1 MRSLSCVLIREGPS
15 DDWFLPI
22 LLRRALEELVV
33 EFFPACREVQEVR
46 PLPEVGNQHPETMI
60 KTLKEE
66 RGTFDVVLY
75 HHDGAPPAKS
85 QLVLGRIRQAYSA
98 SDLGEPLVPVVP
110 MRETEAW
117 VLADRTA
124 LVRALNLR
132 RLNREPV
139 SGSEA
144 ESCPDPKVVIDA
156 LLRDE
161 AGLNPKKK
169 GALRNFYLSVAENA
183 GIAELR
189 KVPAFQQWW
198 NDMIEA
204 LEGLGYQHG

>member
-1 MRSLSCVLIREGPS
+1 MSCVLIREGPS

-22 LLRRALEELVV
+22 LLRRALEELVI
-33 EFFPACREVQEVR
+33 ESFPACREVQEVR
-46 PLPEVGNQHPETMI
+46 SLPKAGNQSPEPVLTA
-60 KTLKEE
+60 LKQE
-66 RGTFDVVLY
+66 RGSFDVVLY

-85 QLVLGRIRQAYSA
+85 GPMLERMRQTWRT
-98 SDLGEPLVPVVP
+98 SDFEEPLVAVVP

-117 VLADRTA
+117 LLADHAA
-124 LVRALNLR
+124 LVRALNVRKLGR
-132 RLNREPV
+132 TSV
-139 SGSEA
+139 SGPEV
-144 ESCPDPKVVIDA
+144 ESCLDPKAVVET

-161 AGLNPKKK
+161 AGMNPKKN
-169 GALRNFYLSVAENA
+169 GVLRNFYVSVAETA

>member
-22 LLRRALEELVV
+22 LLRRALEDLVI
-33 EFFPACREVQEVR
+33 ESFPACREVQEVR
-46 PLPEVGNQHPETMI
+46 SLPKAGNQSPEPV
-60 KTLKEE
+60 LRALEGE

-85 QLVLGRIRQAYSA
+85 GPVLERMRQTWKA
-98 SDLGEPLVPVVP
+98 SDFEEPLVAVVP

-117 VLADRTA
+117 VLADEAA
-124 LVRALNLR
+124 LVRVLNVRKLGR
-132 RLNREPV
+132 TVVTGPDV
-139 SGSEA
+139 
-144 ESCPDPKVVIDA
+144 ESCRNPKAVIDV
-156 LLRDE
+156 LLGG
-161 AGLNPKKK
+161 AGLNPN
-169 GALRNFYLSVAENA
+169 GSGVLQNFYVSVAENA

>member
-1 MRSLSCVLIREGPS
+1 MRSLSCVLVREGPS

-22 LLRRALEELVV
+22 LLRRALENLVV
-33 EFFPACREVQEVR
+33 ECFPACREVQEVR
-46 PLPEVGNQHPETMI
+46 SLTQAGNQHPTPVLQALEQ
-60 KTLKEE
+60 E

-85 QLVLGRIRQAYSA
+85 DPVIERMRQNWAT
-98 SDLGEPLVPVVP
+98 SDFVEPLVAVVP

-117 VLADRTA
+117 LLADHVA
-124 LVRALNLR
+124 LAKVLNVR
-132 RLNREPV
+132 RLTRAPAF
-139 SGSEA
+139 GSEV
-144 ESCPDPKVVIDA
+144 ESCQRPKAVVDM

-161 AGLNPKKK
+161 AGINPNKY
-169 GALRNFYLSVAENA
+169 GVLQNFYVSVAETTDI
-183 GIAELR
+183 GELR